1 MMETKIEN
9 LRTDISLINVNT
21 TALDINEQRLLKIKE
36 TIENGELIKQAKGKC
51 LLDMIDKITVN
62 PNAEITIYYNKYK
75 LLGLVE
81 FINLGNDGKEEYKTT
96 VEYDGRRSLKE
107 RTNSEKRRLIEEIRK
122 EGRRSY
128 AQYGELLGIS
138 KTDVGARM
146 KELFNRGCIS
156 RNEFGELSVI
166 KDWTDEW

>member
-1 MMETKIEN
+1 M
-9 LRTDISLINVNT
+9 V
-21 TALDINEQRLLKIKE
+21 
-36 TIENGELIKQAKGKC
+36 
-51 LLDMIDKITVN
+51 DKITVN
-62 PNAEITIYYNKYK
+62 PDATITIYYNKYK

-81 FINLGNDGKEEYKTT
+81 FINLGNDDKEEYKVT
-96 VEYDGRRSLKE
+96 VKYEGHRSLKE
-107 RTNSEKRRLIEEIRK
+107 RTNDEKRRLIEEIRK

-128 AQYGELLGIS
+128 AQYGELLGIR

-156 RNEFGELSVI
+156 RGEFGELTVI